1 MKSLK
6 ELIKEAIVHKIEHQA
21 GSGTTQVATTAGTYK
36 KSGELLR
43 NKIPHDGRVLNY
55 GAGLEQT
62 THGLRAGLGGVESK
76 HTIHDYEPFPD
87 RRKEKP
93 TYTKSEEVPRD
104 HYHAVVCHNVLNV
117 VEPHIRDHITRHI
130 LSSMKEGGVA
140 HIGVRKFKGDI
151 DKAKKSKPADEDKAI
166 WIHKG
171 SQHVYQK
178 GFDGDELKSYVE
190 REAKRHGHDVEVKR
204 VSGLA
209 ANGVEVHMK
218 KKNTEE

>member
-1 MKSLK
+1 MKTLK
-6 ELIKEAIVHKIEHQA
+6 DFILESIVHKIEHQA

-36 KSGELLR
+36 KSGERL
-43 NKIPHDGRVLNY
+43 KQQIPVDGRVLNY

-62 THGLRAGLGGVESK
+62 THGLKAGLGGDTSK
-76 HTIHDYEPFPD
+76 HAVHDYEPFAD

-93 TYTKSEEVPRD
+93 TFTKSEEVPKD

-130 LSSMKEGGVA
+130 FSSMKEGGVA
-140 HIGVRKFKGDI
+140 HIGTRKFKGDI
-151 DKAKKSKPADEDKAI
+151 DTAKNTKPADEDKAV
-166 WIHKG
+166 WVKKG

-178 GFDGDELKSYVE
+178 GFDGDELKNYIE
-190 REAKRHGHDVEVKR
+190 GEAKRHGHEVEVKK
-204 VSGLA
+204 VAGLS

-218 KKNTEE
+218 MRNPEE